1 MLTSLTLQSLR
12 NAIGYMM
19 YGIMVFENLRFRPS
33 TRKREAGVVKNLQS
47 GNCKKTCVIGARK
60 RRLRVEGRLIRRKNS
75 SFWKISGFLW
85 TASKMYNIFLYFCI
99 KGASTSTDSSM
110 EGPSKVTL
118 IYFIGGCTHAEIS
131 ALRFLARQDNSK
143 FDEEYVLNTSVL
155 FLRKSGFTLK
165 KHLIVRI
172 TCATP

>member
-1 MLTSLTLQSLR
+1 M
-12 NAIGYMM
+12 
-19 YGIMVFENLRFRPS
+19 F
-33 TRKREAGVVKNLQS
+33 
-47 GNCKKTCVIGARK
+47 
-60 RRLRVEGRLIRRKNS
+60 
-75 SFWKISGFLW
+75 
-85 TASKMYNIFLYFCI
+85 NIFLYSCI

-143 FDEEYVLNTSVL
+143 FIEEHLLNTSVL

-165 KHLIVRI
+165 KILSCELHAGLQNIRLMVTVI
-172 TCATP
+172 I